1 MTYNINVSRV
11 SNFLFALEDKRLTFI
26 ITCTIS
32 QSIYTSSII
41 VLFACIFLGTFHAS
55 LAVYAATPMK
65 LAFALPR
72 FRKLMCVVAA
82 TAAH

>member
-1 MTYNINVSRV
+1 MYY
-11 SNFLFALEDKRLTFI
+11 FANL
-26 ITCTIS
+26 
-32 QSIYTSSII
+32 YTRRTSII

-65 LAFALPR
+65 LASALPR
-72 FRKLMCVVAA
+72 SRELMCVVAA